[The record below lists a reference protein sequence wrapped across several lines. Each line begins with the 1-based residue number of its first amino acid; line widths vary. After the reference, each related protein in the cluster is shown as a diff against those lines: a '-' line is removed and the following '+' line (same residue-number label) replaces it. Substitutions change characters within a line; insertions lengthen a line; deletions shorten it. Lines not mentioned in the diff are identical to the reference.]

1 MFWSLS
7 DDKRTFKIA
16 TPKLTDMKAILITW
30 LLMAPLFSLCQNDT
44 TKSKS
49 KIETD
54 AIKIGTIIKKQTNH
68 IYDYQ
73 AKYYLFNFKP
83 AYGTGNFSCDMLTIK
98 DVNSGVVTKGL
109 YLSTCTYTS
118 ATYTGYIDAVEV
130 TGLIKFL
137 DFLEANQK
145 YREPEGTEY
154 IYTCNDV
161 RFSCFNTKDNHNNLA
176 WLYKINVNT
185 RFENAVAYFDINEL
199 NNFNQ
204 KLKENLEKLN

>member
-1 MFWSLS
+1 
-7 DDKRTFKIA
+7 
-16 TPKLTDMKAILITW
+16 MKAMFITWILI
-30 LLMAPLFSLCQNDT
+30 PLFSFCQDT
-44 TKSKS
+44 IPSKS
-49 KIETD
+49 KIEAD
-54 AIKIGTIIKKQTNH
+54 AIKLGAIIKKQTNH

-83 AYGTGNFSCDMLTIK
+83 TYGTGNFSCDMVTVQ
-98 DVNSGVVTKGL
+98 DVASGTVTKGL
-109 YLSTCTYTS
+109 HLSTCTYA
-118 ATYTGYIDAVEV
+118 ATTYAGYIDAGEV
-130 TGLIKFL
+130 SGLIKFL
-137 DFLEANQK
+137 DFLASNQR

-161 RFSCFNTKDNHNNLA
+161 RFTCFNARDNKNELS

-185 RFENAVAYFDINEL
+185 RFENAIAYFDIHEL